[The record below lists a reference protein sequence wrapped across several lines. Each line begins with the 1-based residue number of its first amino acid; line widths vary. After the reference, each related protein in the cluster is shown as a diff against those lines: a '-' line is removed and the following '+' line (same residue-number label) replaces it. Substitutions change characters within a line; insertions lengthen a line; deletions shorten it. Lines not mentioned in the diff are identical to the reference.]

1 MKFAVCIAVRVAVC
15 LAMCVAGF
23 SAVYTL
29 VGLLS
34 VVGCE
39 TTYQAN

>member
-23 SAVYTL
+23 GAVYAL
-29 VGLLS
+29 VGLL
-34 VVGCE
+34 
-39 TTYQAN
+39 